1 MTNQTKSQMFQYN
14 ISTHR
19 APLGRAR
26 DASTPSPSG
35 ENTEAVALFLNEKG
49 SISNEKLFPEGNFFG
64 SFHLPRWAPWLWPFP
79 ALQVTAPG
87 RSLAHVSVT

>member
-49 SISNEKLFPEGNFFG
+49 SISNEKLFPEGNFLAV
-64 SFHLPRWAPWLWPFP
+64 SIFHAGHRGCGLSQRC
-79 ALQVTAPG
+79 
-87 RSLAHVSVT
+87 R